1 MPLQQDLAVPRRS
14 CVPQKMPSPWP
25 FPPAGDVPPPTP
37 REQHGHRTLHRAAWS
52 GTLLVAVP
60 PRVIAPGADPS
71 SSSSRT
77 PSWNNS
83 ANPEV
88 WIALATLTAL
98 ELVLGIDNII
108 FISILA
114 GKLPPQQ
121 RDKARRLGIMLAAV
135 SRLGL
140 LLAIA
145 WIVGLTA
152 PLFSLFGHAFS
163 WRDIILIG
171 GGLFLIGKATHEIH
185 QKLEGATEQVTVGAA
200 TATFGGVIVQIML
213 LDIVFSLDSI
223 ITAVGMVDQRWVMVT
238 AILASIVFMLMF
250 ARALGEF
257 VERHPTVKVLALSFL
272 IMIGLVLMADG
283 FGQHIPK
290 GYIYAAMAFSVFVE
304 LINLAIH
311 RRAQRR
317 VAPVALHEKYAP
329 GE

>member
-1 MPLQQDLAVPRRS
+1 M
-14 CVPQKMPSPWP
+14 
-25 FPPAGDVPPPTP
+25 
-37 REQHGHRTLHRAAWS
+37 EQL
-52 GTLLVAVP
+52 
-60 PRVIAPGADPS
+60 
-71 SSSSRT
+71 
-77 PSWNNS
+77 
-83 ANPEV
+83 ANPEI

-114 GKLPPQQ
+114 GKLPPER

-152 PLFSLFGHAFS
+152 PLFELFGHAFS
-163 WRDIILIG
+163 WRDLILIG

-185 QKLEGATEQVTVGAA
+185 QKLEGATAHVSIGGAAAA

-250 ARALGEF
+250 ARPLGEF

-290 GYIYAAMAFSVFVE
+290 GYVYAAMAFSVFVE
-304 LINLAIH
+304 LINLAI
-311 RRAQRR
+311 RRRTQRP